1 MYHQQQQQL
10 HSHNQHPSSRSSLP
24 PEKQFLL
31 QGGGDSGLVL
41 STDAKPRLK
50 WTPELHE
57 RFVEAV
63 NQLGGPDSEYIYDRK
78 IYVIHSRNTVM
89 VDYILKSACGTLA
102 EATPKT
108 IMRLMGIPGL
118 TLYHLKSHLQKYRLS
133 KHLQAHANAVNAKNV
148 LGCGMSTDKPC
159 EGNGSPSN
167 YSNIEPQINRSM
179 HLSEALQMQ
188 IEVQRRLH
196 EQLEVQRHLQL
207 RIEAQGKYLQSV
219 LEKAQEALA
228 KQSIDVDDGQE
239 VEAAAETQQLSELM
253 SKVSATKRLQHEH
266 LHHQQQQL
274 GVGDGSVDSCLT
286 ACEGS
291 QSQRDHDMLSIGLS
305 APTPRGLPSEAARSG
320 NDRGGASTSREEYLF
335 LEEPSRRPA
344 SDEQQELDLNIN
356 GISSRR
362 PRDRGKIDLNGSSWN

>member
-1 MYHQQQQQL
+1 MYHQQQL
-10 HSHNQHPSSRSSLP
+10 HGHNQHLSSRPGLP

-31 QGGGDSGLVL
+31 QGGDAGLVL

-63 NQLGGPDSEYIYDRK
+63 QQLGGPDK
-78 IYVIHSRNTVM
+78 
-89 VDYILKSACGTLA
+89 
-102 EATPKT
+102 ATPKT

-133 KHLQAHANAVNAKNV
+133 KNLQAQANATNAKNV
-148 LGCGMSTDKPC
+148 LGCRTGTDKPC
-159 EGNGSPSN
+159 ERNGSPASHLN
-167 YSNIEPQINRSM
+167 TEPQINRSM
-179 HLSEALQMQ
+179 HISEALQMQ

-228 KQSIDVDDGQE
+228 KQNVDLDAG
-239 VEAAAETQQLSELM
+239 VLGAAAAAETQQLSELI
-253 SKVSATKRLQHEH
+253 SRASATKCAQHEH
-266 LHHQQQQL
+266 LHHQHL
-274 GVGDGSVDSCLT
+274 GGVGDGSVDSCLT

-291 QSQRDHDMLSIGLS
+291 QRDHDMLSIGLS
-305 APTPRGLPSEAARSG
+305 PAPTPRGGGYPFEAARSSG
-320 NDRGGASTSREEYLF
+320 NERGGASTSCCEEFLF
-335 LEEPSRRPA
+335 LEESGTGRRG
-344 SDEQQELDLNIN
+344 STDEQQELDLNIN
-356 GISSRR
+356 DRNTRR
-362 PRDRGKIDLNGSSWN
+362 PRNCEKIDLNGSSWN

>member
-63 NQLGGPDSEYIYDRK
+63 NQLGGPDK
-78 IYVIHSRNTVM
+78 
-89 VDYILKSACGTLA
+89 
-102 EATPKT
+102 ATPKT